1 MKKLP
6 DRREFLTMGALG
18 AAALLGG
25 CTAAGNAPAMTPD
38 GNPAA
43 RGNLI
48 TRGPVAPDAEFSGI
62 RTAQEVR
69 KQGRLVVGAN
79 LAKPLMSER
88 NEINGEFEG
97 FDATLAKLLAK
108 YLVGS
113 AVTEVIPCSADTKE
127 PLLETGVVNV
137 VIDTYS
143 ITPERAGKVS
153 FAGPYLAAGQAIA
166 TLKTR
171 AGITG
176 PADLRRATVA
186 VVSNTTSV
194 DAVRQL
200 VPTAA
205 QLVLPTSQDCVLAL
219 EQKRADAYVHDLV
232 VLAGA
237 AHLNDHLKL
246 VGEPFTNE
254 WYGIG
259 VRHGDTA
266 FKNVINAWLRQ
277 IEETG
282 LWAEAWRQSL
292 GTVVEGGVPA
302 PPAIGS
308 VPGS

>member
-1 MKKLP
+1 MKKLL
-6 DRREFLTMGALG
+6 DRRGFLTIGVLG

-25 CTAAGNAPAMTPD
+25 CTAD
-38 GNPAA
+38 GNPPA
-43 RGNLI
+43 RTSDGNPVARDDLI
-48 TRGPVAPDAEFSGI
+48 TRGPVAPDSDFSGI
-62 RTAQEVR
+62 PTAREIR
-69 KQGRLVVGAN
+69 AQGRLVVGAN

-113 AVTEVIPCSADTKE
+113 PATEVIPCSADTKE

-166 TLKTR
+166 TLKTTP
-171 AGITG
+171 GIRG
-176 PADLRRATVA
+176 PADLRHATVA

-194 DAVRQL
+194 DAVRQFI
-200 VPTAA
+200 PTAA
-205 QLVLPTSQDCVLAL
+205 QLVLPASGDCVLAL

-237 AHLNDHLKL
+237 AHLNDHLKV

-259 VRHGDTA
+259 VKQGDSA
-266 FKNVINAWLRQ
+266 FKNTINAWLRQ
-277 IEETG
+277 IEDSG
-282 LWAEAWRQSL
+282 LWADAWRQSL

-302 PPAIGS
+302 PPAVGS